1 MKKVQI
7 GQHIL
12 MVVIAEIQS
21 KDGETTLDIGQ
32 LDMMV
37 DEFKLNFTA
46 IDAHIGEMNNQ
57 QEAY

>member
-21 KDGETTLDIGQ
+21 KDGETILDIGQ

-46 IDAHIGEMNNQ
+46 IDTHIGEMNNQ
-57 QEAY
+57 

>member
-1 MKKVQI
+1 
-7 GQHIL
+7 